1 MEEIMDKVMEL
12 QNGLSG
18 DIKIS
23 DRKKVSLTGI
33 KKLISFN
40 PEEFLMETSLGPL
53 VIKGNGLEVIKLDTM
68 EGLLAIKGNI
78 NSLSYLDHDGKLKES
93 SLWAKLF
100 K

>member
-1 MEEIMDKVMEL
+1 MDKIIDMQTEL
-12 QNGLSG
+12 TG

-40 PEEFLMETSLGPL
+40 PEEFLMQTTLGAL
-53 VIKGNGLEVIKLDTM
+53 VIKGDNLEVIKLDTV
-68 EGLLAIKGNI
+68 EGLLAIKGKV
-78 NSLSYLDHDGKLKES
+78 NSLSYLDRDNKAKEN

>member
-1 MEEIMDKVMEL
+1 MDKLIEVQTEAY
-12 QNGLSG
+12 G

-40 PEEFLMETSLGPL
+40 PEEFLMETTLGVL
-53 VIKGNGLEVIKLDTM
+53 VIKGYGLEVIKLDTT
-68 EGLLAIKGNI
+68 EGLLAIKGKV
-78 NSLSYLDHDGKLKES
+78 NSLTYMDGNKNKDTS
-93 SLWAKLF
+93 IIAKLF